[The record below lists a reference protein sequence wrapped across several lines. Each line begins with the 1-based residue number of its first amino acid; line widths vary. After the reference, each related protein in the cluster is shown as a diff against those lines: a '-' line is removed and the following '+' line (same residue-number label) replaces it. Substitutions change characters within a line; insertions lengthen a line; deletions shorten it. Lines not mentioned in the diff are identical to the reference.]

1 MYHCFNLFISL
12 RADHCSELLES
23 SIFYKLVLIAPLAE
37 KVASKVDIRREEKRT
52 PKNSLCVPEVY
63 VLPLSH
69 SMTKLSVPL
78 SGSRPSCV
86 PETVVCENGSV
97 LVEVR
102 DDAHKVT
109 TLVDIQYSYLYLSHI
124 LIVPSVL

>member
-1 MYHCFNLFISL
+1 MN
-12 RADHCSELLES
+12 
-23 SIFYKLVLIAPLAE
+23 
-37 KVASKVDIRREEKRT
+37 IRREEKII
-52 PKNSLCVPEVY
+52 PKNRLCVPEVY

-78 SGSRPSCV
+78 SGSRPSCE
-86 PETVVCENGSV
+86 PEIVVCENGSV

-102 DDAHKVT
+102 DDAHKVI

-124 LIVPSVL
+124 LTVPSVL